1 MLRQIK
7 SSIVPVIVMT
17 LIASAGLLLRVGLAL
32 EHLR

>member
-7 SSIVPVIVMT
+7 SGIVPVIVMT

>member
-1 MLRQIK
+1 MSRQIK
-7 SSIVPVIVMT
+7 SAIASLIVMT